1 MVVYLITAFVF
12 IALFLIFFGVLYLLS
27 QRKDPVKLRLKDL
40 GGGKEGEQDEEK
52 TMLPLEGAG
61 SVLGFGSE
69 QVKGTKLWLA
79 QAGYR
84 RPQSVSNY
92 YGARLFGAL
101 FLGIL
106 SIPSGLYLNVESPLI
121 PVLVIG
127 GILVGGYI
135 PKLWV
140 AQKISQRRDEIRRSV
155 PSVLDLMVVCVEAGL
170 SLNAAIQKITEETKN
185 TYKALSEELHLVN
198 QEILVGKSRSEALR
212 NLARRTGVDELR
224 SLALMLIQADK
235 LGTSI
240 GNPLRVLADSLR
252 VKRRQ
257 RAEEAAHKMSVKL
270 VFPLVLLIFP
280 ELLVIL
286 VGPAMINV
294 IKALSE
300 MAGQ

>member
-1 MVVYLITAFVF
+1 MIIYLITAFAF
-12 IALFLIFFGVLYLLS
+12 IAFFLIFFGIMYLLS
-27 QRKDPVKLRLKDL
+27 ARRDPVKLRLKDL
-40 GGGKEGEQDEEK
+40 GRGEEAHQEGGTAISLK
-52 TMLPLEGAG
+52 GAG
-61 SVLGFGSE
+61 DLLGLGPE
-69 QVKGTKLWLA
+69 QTKGTKIWLA

-84 RPQSVSNY
+84 KPQSVSNY
-92 YGARLFGAL
+92 YGARLFVAL

-106 SIPSGLYLNVESPLI
+106 SILLGLYLDVETPLI
-121 PVLVIG
+121 PLLGFV

-140 AQKISQRRDEIRRSV
+140 AQKIIRRRDEIRRSV

-170 SLNAAIQKITEETKN
+170 SLNAAIQKITEETRN

-198 QEILVGKSRSEALR
+198 QEILIGRTRSEALR

-224 SLALMLIQADK
+224 SLAVMLIQADK

-240 GNPLRVLADSLR
+240 ANSLRVLADSLR

-257 RAEEAAHKMSVKL
+257 KAEEAAHKTSLKL

-286 VGPAMINV
+286 VGPAVITL
-294 IKALSE
+294 IKALTQ
-300 MAGQ
+300 MGK

>member
-1 MVVYLITAFVF
+1 MIVYLIIAFVF
-12 IALFLIFFGVLYLLS
+12 ITFFLIFFGVLSLLS
-27 QRKDPVKLRLKDL
+27 RRKDPTELRLKEL
-40 GGGKEGEQDEEK
+40 GGGKEGEAEEEK
-52 TMLPLEGAG
+52 AILPLKGAG
-61 SVLGFGSE
+61 DLIGLSSE
-69 QVKGTKLWLA
+69 QAKGTRIWLA

-84 RPQSVSNY
+84 RLQSVSNY

-106 SIPSGLYLNVESPLI
+106 SILLTLYFHLEPPLI
-121 PVLVIG
+121 LLLVVV
-127 GILVGGYI
+127 GILIGSYV

-140 AQKISQRRDEIRRSV
+140 TLKIGRRRDEIRRSV
-155 PSVLDLMVVCVEAGL
+155 PGVLDLIVVCVEAGL

-185 TYKALSEELHLVN
+185 TYRALSEELHLVN
-198 QEILVGKSRSEALR
+198 QEILIGKTRSEALR

-224 SLALMLIQADK
+224 SLAVMLIQADK

-240 GNPLRVLADSLR
+240 ASSLRVLADSLR

-257 RAEEAAHKMSVKL
+257 RAEEAAHKTSFKL

-286 VGPAMINV
+286 VGPAIINLV
-294 IKALSE
+294 KALAQ
-300 MAGQ
+300 MAG

>member
-1 MVVYLITAFVF
+1 MAVYLITVLVFVAF
-12 IALFLIFFGVLYLLS
+12 FLIFFGILYLLS
-27 QRKDPVKLRLKDL
+27 RRKDPVRLRLKDL
-40 GGGKEGEQDEEK
+40 SGGKEGEQEEK
-52 TMLPLEGAG
+52 TFLPFKGAG
-61 SVLGFGSE
+61 DLLGLGSE
-69 QVKGTKLWLA
+69 QTKGTKLWLA

-84 RPQSVSNY
+84 RPHSVSNY

-101 FLGIL
+101 LLGIL
-106 SIPSGLYLNVESPLI
+106 SVLSGLYLKTERPLI
-121 PVLVIG
+121 PLLAFV

-140 AQKISQRRDEIRRSV
+140 AQRINQRRDEIRRSV

-170 SLNAAIQKITEETKN
+170 SLNAAIQKITEETKM
-185 TYKALSEELHLVN
+185 TYTALAEELHLVN
-198 QEILVGKSRSEALR
+198 QEILIGKTRADAFR

-224 SLALMLIQADK
+224 SLAVTLIQADR

-240 GNPLRVLADSLR
+240 ADSLRVLADSLR

-257 RAEEAAHKMSVKL
+257 QAEETAHKMSVKL

-286 VGPAMINV
+286 VGPAIINLV
-294 IKALSE
+294 KTLTQ
-300 MAGQ
+300 MAG

>member
-1 MVVYLITAFVF
+1 MVVYLITAFAF
-12 IALFLIFFGVLYLLS
+12 IAFFLIFFAILYLLA
-27 QRKDPVKLRLKDL
+27 RGKDPIKDRLKDL
-40 GGGKEGEQDEEK
+40 STGKEGKPEK
-52 TMLPLEGAG
+52 GKAIFSLMGAG
-61 SVLGFGSE
+61 
-69 QVKGTKLWLA
+69 QAKGTKLWLA

-92 YGARLFGAL
+92 YGVRLFSAL

-106 SIPSGLYLNVESPLI
+106 SVLLGLYFHVESPLI
-121 PVLVIG
+121 PLLAFT

-140 AQKISQRRDEIRRSV
+140 SQRIIRRREEIRRSV
-155 PSVLDLMVVCVEAGL
+155 PSMLDLMVVCVEAGL

-185 TYKALSEELHLVN
+185 THRALSEEFHLVN
-198 QEILVGKSRSEALR
+198 QEILIGKTRSDALR

-224 SLALMLIQADK
+224 SLVVMLIQADK

-240 GNPLRVLADSLR
+240 ANSLRVHADSLR

-257 RAEEAAHKMSVKL
+257 RAEEAAHKTSVKL

-286 VGPAMINV
+286 LGPAAITL
-294 IKALSE
+294 IKTLSE
-300 MAGQ
+300 MGR